1 MEFTMEDLK
10 IMSADE
16 RIKYLRE
23 RDGTVDNQ
31 VEALVDCYLPPQ
43 FVAERARVR
52 RAVGMRVDDHLSVA
66 GGNWGGHALDHL
78 VQGNSGFL
86 PQEAYDRL
94 NAGAASIAGIVYEK
108 LEYLEQARDA
118 YHWANK
124 ILTRYGSGQ

>member
-1 MEFTMEDLK
+1 MEFTIEDVK
-10 IMSADE
+10 KMSADE
-16 RIKYLRE
+16 RIRYLRE
-23 RDGTVDNQ
+23 RDGTVENQ
-31 VEALVDCYLPPQ
+31 VETLVGHYLPPQ
-43 FVAERARVR
+43 FAAERARVT

-66 GGNWGGHALDHL
+66 GGDWGGHALDHL

-118 YHWANK
+118 YHCANR
-124 ILTRYGSGQ
+124 ILARYGGGQ